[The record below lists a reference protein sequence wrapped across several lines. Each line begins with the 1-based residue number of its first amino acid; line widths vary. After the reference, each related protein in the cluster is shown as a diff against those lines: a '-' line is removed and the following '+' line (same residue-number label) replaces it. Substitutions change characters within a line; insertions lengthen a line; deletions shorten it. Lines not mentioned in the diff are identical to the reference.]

1 MVKDGKIRPEDLRNT
16 EAHDAAFLYPV
27 PLYVYGPPV
36 VGCVSVAGPGIGWT
50 GVGGAGCAMVS
61 NTGTLLHCGST
72 KLHVIRVELEDVQPL
87 QVGVVPAHAVGQA
100 AEVGRAVE
108 EEGVA
113 GVVVVDAGEGE
124 AELQLHFPSVGKNKC
139 A

>member
-1 MVKDGKIRPEDLRNT
+1 MQ
-16 EAHDAAFLYPV
+16 
-27 PLYVYGPPV
+27 
-36 VGCVSVAGPGIGWT
+36 
-50 GVGGAGCAMVS
+50 
-61 NTGTLLHCGST
+61 LH
-72 KLHVIRVELEDVQPL
+72 

-100 AEVGRAVE
+100 AEVDQAVE

-113 GVVVVDAGEGE
+113 GVVVVVDAGEGE